1 MIPHVSETPE
11 PSDALESEVVTVAIV
26 DDHDAIRAGF
36 RGSCVDYGFEL
47 LAAASTVD
55 ELEEKLGDRECQVVV
70 LDLSLADGSQVTDNV
85 KRVLARGSQVLIF
98 SIADKRILVRDAIK
112 AGAAA
117 LVAKAKSMSEL
128 ADAIRLVA
136 NGVYFNNTETTAA
149 IDSDIDF
156 KDAKLSPREREV
168 LTLYA
173 SGMALKQVAFALEI
187 KVNTAKEHIDRVRS
201 KYADIGRPVTSKT
214 ELLLRAIE
222 DGLISE
228 GSL

>member
-11 PSDALESEVVTVAIV
+11 PSEALESEVVTVAIV

-36 RGSCVDYGFEL
+36 SGSCVDYGFEL

-55 ELEEKLGDRECQVVV
+55 ELEEKLGDRDCQVVV

-117 LVAKAKSMSEL
+117 LVPKARSMSEL
-128 ADAIRLVA
+128 AEAIRLVA

-173 SGMALKQVAFALEI
+173 SGMALKQVAYALEI

>member
-1 MIPHVSETPE
+1 MTSQNDSQN
-11 PSDALESEVVTVAIV
+11 PSIALDNEVVTVAIV

-36 RGSCVDYGFEL
+36 RGSCAEYGFEL
-47 LAAASTVD
+47 LAASSSVS
-55 ELEEKLGDRECQVVV
+55 ELEQELGDRACQVVV
-70 LDLSLADGSQVTDNV
+70 LDLSLADGSQVADNV

-98 SIADKRILVRDAIK
+98 SIADKRTLVRDAIK

-117 LVAKAKSMSEL
+117 LVPKAKSMREL
-128 ADAIRLVA
+128 AEAIRLVA

-173 SGMALKQVAFALEI
+173 SGLALKQVAFALQI

-214 ELLLRAIE
+214 ELLVRAIE
-222 DGLISE
+222 DGLIDE